1 MRRTFART
9 AVWASLTVPLLAM
22 ADGAAMIGKDRATP
36 MMSEDRGGQHVPGPG
51 AMASMSEGEVRKVD
65 SAVGKLT
72 LQHGPLQNLDM
83 PAMTMVFRVK
93 DPAWLAHLKV
103 GDGVRFTAERV
114 DGNLT
119 VTALEPQ
126 KRSDWGRQ

>member
-1 MRRTFART
+1 MEEIDMKRMFALT
-9 AVWASLTVPLLAM
+9 MVWAGLTVPL
-22 ADGAAMIGKDRATP
+22 AATAESGGMMGGDRATP
-36 MMSEDRGGQHVPGPG
+36 MMSGDRGAPSMPGPG

-72 LQHGPLQNLDM
+72 LRHGPLENLDM

-93 DPAWLAHLKV
+93 DRAWLPQLNV
-103 GDGVRFTAERV
+103 GDRVRFVAERV

-119 VTALEPQ
+119 VTTLEPQ
-126 KRSDWGRQ
+126 RR

>member
-1 MRRTFART
+1 MRRAFAL
-9 AVWASLTVPLLAM
+9 AMVWAGLTVPVLAM
-22 ADGAAMIGKDRATP
+22 TDSAAMTGGDRATP
-36 MMSEDRGGQHVPGPG
+36 MMSGDQDTQRMPGPR
-51 AMASMSEGEVRKVD
+51 AMAGMSEGEVRKVD
-65 SAVGKLT
+65 NAVGKLT

-93 DPAWLAHLKV
+93 DPAWLAQLKV
-103 GDGVRFTAERV
+103 GDRVRFIAERI

-126 KRSDWGRQ
+126 KQ